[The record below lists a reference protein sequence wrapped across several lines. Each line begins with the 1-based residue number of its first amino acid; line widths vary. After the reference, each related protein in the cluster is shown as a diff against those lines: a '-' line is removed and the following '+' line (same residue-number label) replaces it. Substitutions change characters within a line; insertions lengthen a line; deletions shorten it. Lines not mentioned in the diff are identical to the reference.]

1 MSSPTSTKPI
11 RLSYRHIY
19 ILSTKRGLGFML
31 LLTLLLLIAFIY
43 NNNLVYLLCFLL
55 ASLFFITILHT
66 VNSLQGLRVK
76 AGQSVDIFAGELAEN
91 ILIVDNPDRTDHYS
105 VQFGLGREVMQ
116 LVDIKVQQSQRISL
130 AQRAKK
136 LVAGL

>member
-1 MSSPTSTKPI
+1 M
-11 RLSYRHIY
+11 
-19 ILSTKRGLGFML
+19 STKRGLGFML

-105 VQFGLGREVMQ
+105 VQFGLGWVGRLCSLLILRSNKVSVSVWRNELKSSW
-116 LVDIKVQQSQRISL
+116 LVCD
-130 AQRAKK
+130 
-136 LVAGL
+136 